1 MKKSHLSLLVFA
13 CVAMLSLCAQ
23 EKKAENPWKDAE
35 KLFPGIKL
43 IKLDK
48 TEPRLMKIHIVRVDL
63 KDGKYGF
70 FTTPKPAEWG
80 QNMPEENAKDL
91 KIVTRRQSAKAFM
104 KQAHQPKKEGGYGV
118 DMLVAVNA
126 SPWTP
131 WKEPWNHKFACHM
144 GLTVAQGEILD
155 TNDLGRPSFI
165 VYKNGKVDFRTDK
178 NKATIKN
185 KDLYIS
191 VPGFAVILDNGTIT
205 PWAADDKSVHP
216 RTGYGLSKD
225 RRYLYFIVVDGRQKD
240 YSIGATTGE
249 IAQLLKEYGAEDALN
264 MDGGGST
271 TLAVWN
277 PQAADKDGKTPDP
290 VKIYTHQA
298 GGWLRANANN
308 LGICLKKEK

>member
-1 MKKSHLSLLVFA
+1 MNRLHNYLVVFVCSSILA
-13 CVAMLSLCAQ
+13 LQAQ
-23 EKKAENPWKDAE
+23 EKDPWE
-35 KLFPGIKL
+35 GSETLFPGIKL
-43 IKLDK
+43 IKLEK
-48 TEPRLMKIHIVRVDL
+48 TEPRLLKIHLVRIDL
-63 KDGKYGF
+63 QEGRYGF

-104 KQAHQPKKEGGYGV
+104 KQAHQPKEEGGYGV
-118 DMLVAVNA
+118 DMILAVNA
-126 SPWTP
+126 SPWIP
-131 WKEPWNHKFACHM
+131 WKAPWNHKFACHM

-165 VYKNGKVDFRTDK
+165 VYKDGKVDFRTDK

-185 KDLYIS
+185 EDLYIS
-191 VPGFAVILDNGTIT
+191 VPGFAVILDNGTVT
-205 PWAADDKSVHP
+205 PGAAGDKSLHP

-225 RRYLYFIVVDGRQKD
+225 RRYLYFITVDGRQKD
-240 YSIGATTGE
+240 YSIGASTGE
-249 IAQLLKEYGAEDALN
+249 IAEFLKEYGAYDALN

-277 PQAADKDGKTPDP
+277 PQQPGEDGKTPDP
-290 VKIYTHQA
+290 VKIYTHQE

-308 LGICLKKEK
+308 LGIYLK

>member
-23 EKKAENPWKDAE
+23 EKKAESPWKDAE

-118 DMLVAVNA
+118 DMLIAVNA

-185 KDLYIS
+185 EDLYIS
-191 VPGFAVILDNGTIT
+191 VPGFAVILDNGSSWSTAARRTI
-205 PWAADDKSVHP
+205 PSAPPRVKSP
-216 RTGYGLSKD
+216 
-225 RRYLYFIVVDGRQKD
+225 
-240 YSIGATTGE
+240 
-249 IAQLLKEYGAEDALN
+249 N
-264 MDGGGST
+264 
-271 TLAVWN
+271 
-277 PQAADKDGKTPDP
+277 
-290 VKIYTHQA
+290 
-298 GGWLRANANN
+298 
-308 LGICLKKEK
+308 C

>member
-1 MKKSHLSLLVFA
+1 MIMAAVFMMAPQTFAAADGGDTASSYVTDNNKNVKIESKSGAVLDRNSGLILYDKNADQKMYPASCTKVLTALVT
-13 CVAMLSLCAQ
+13 L
-23 EKKAENPWKDAE
+23 
-35 KLFPGIKL
+35 
-43 IKLDK
+43 
-48 TEPRLMKIHIVRVDL
+48 
-63 KDGKYGF
+63 
-70 FTTPKPAEWG
+70 
-80 QNMPEENAKDL
+80 ENAKDL

-118 DMLVAVNA
+118 DMLIAVNA

-185 KDLYIS
+185 EDLYIS
-191 VPGFAVILDNGTIT
+191 VPGFAVILDNGTVT

>member
-23 EKKAENPWKDAE
+23 EKKAESPWKDAE

-104 KQAHQPKKEGGYGV
+104 QPKKEGGYGV

-185 KDLYIS
+185 EDLYIS
-191 VPGFAVILDNGTIT
+191 VPGFAVILDNGTVT

>member
-23 EKKAENPWKDAE
+23 EKKAESPWKDAE

-155 TNDLGRPSFI
+155 TNDLG
-165 VYKNGKVDFRTDK
+165 
-178 NKATIKN
+178 
-185 KDLYIS
+185 DLYIS
-191 VPGFAVILDNGTIT
+191 VPGFAVILDNGTVT